1 MFFKS
6 LVVFTFLATAL
17 ATPVKR
23 ESTTC
28 DFVMTPSEDRGVDA
42 LQHLLTLL
50 PAVGRTVGETYPDT
64 FSLGIGCQHS
74 RPPDDGT
81 YDVHSVIEVT
91 DVPAAEVAAVV
102 EAWAERFSSTTRTF
116 QAWISNG
123 LLAPPTVTEIL
134 E

>member
-64 FSLGIGCQHS
+64 FITDVNTLVRH
-74 RPPDDGT
+74 DDGT

-102 EAWAERFSSTTRTF
+102 EAWAGTVL
-116 QAWISNG
+116 INNPDIPG
-123 LLAPPTVTEIL
+123 LDIEWAVGAANCN
-134 E
+134 

>member
-42 LQHLLTLL
+42 LQVSNQLLSAPHQIITHEHLLTLL

-64 FSLGIGCQHS
+64 FITV
-74 RPPDDGT
+74 R
-81 YDVHSVIEVT
+81 
-91 DVPAAEVAAVV
+91 
-102 EAWAERFSSTTRTF
+102 STKP
-116 QAWISNG
+116 S
-123 LLAPPTVTEIL
+123 
-134 E
+134 